1 MPRIALTFFL
11 IEASAGSIT
20 EQQIPLEA
28 VEFAIEWCQHLEAH
42 AQKLWAPSIN
52 PAMGPST
59 KLAEKVLGGKVVDGM
74 EISAV
79 QQKKWS
85 KLTSTDQVDLAV
97 SQLEEWGWLKRFT
110 RDTGGRPSPC
120 VRINPGLPVDN

>member
-1 MPRIALTFFL
+1 MPRIALTYFL
-11 IEASAGSIT
+11 IEASAGSIS

-42 AQKLWAPSIN
+42 AKKLWAPSIN
-52 PAMGPST
+52 PAMAPST
-59 KLAEKVLGGKVVDGM
+59 KLAEKVLSGKVVDGM
-74 EISAV
+74 EVSAI

-85 KLTSTDQVDLAV
+85 KLTTTDQVDLAV